1 MADTAGAE
9 AKLSRKERE
18 HMFRIDLVLDVAEQ
32 VFGESSFADSSVEDI
47 ARRSELSVGTLYNLF
62 RSKEEIYMSV
72 VSRSVSGFFEELNE
86 RVAGARGPQ
95 EQLRTTVRHFF
106 EHFTHYS
113 RQFRLYVSA
122 TNGFQWELKNK
133 LVGDAAAAQQGF
145 FLILVDACQRGLDEG
160 IFKKGLTA
168 EAMAT
173 TVFGISHS
181 FLMLWLSQPEGGR
194 PELLGLLPAALET
207 LDRVTGAGGQ

>member
-1 MADTAGAE
+1 MVDTAGAE

-18 HMFRIDLVLDVAEQ
+18 HMFRIDLVLDAAEQ
-32 VFGESSFADSSVEDI
+32 VFGEYSFADSSVEDI
-47 ARRSELSVGTLYNLF
+47 ARRAELSVGTLYNLF

-72 VSRSVSGFFEELNE
+72 VSRSVSGFFEELSE

-95 EQLRTTVRHFF
+95 EQLRTTVRYFF

-145 FLILVDACQRGLDEG
+145 FLTLVDACQRGLD
-160 IFKKGLTA
+160 
-168 EAMAT
+168 
-173 TVFGISHS
+173 
-181 FLMLWLSQPEGGR
+181 
-194 PELLGLLPAALET
+194 
-207 LDRVTGAGGQ
+207 